1 MEKSPF
7 VSPRFFL
14 ATGRYLGNIEE
25 ELKEMKNFEEYD
37 RIYSTI
43 TKILNLIPLTDTF
56 MKTLE
61 KDWLK

>member
-25 ELKEMKNFEEYD
+25 ELKEMKQALDENSEEMKNFEEYD

-43 TKILNLIPLTDTF
+43 TKILNPIQQYY
-56 MKTLE
+56 
-61 KDWLK
+61 